1 MARGAQ
7 QAAYIPS
14 ANKASCPAEGTIF
27 RAAGSRRSSLL
38 PYLRCPSGEAAPRC
52 GGKRR
57 RRGKASPR
65 RGRAEAGPSALCCAH
80 PAARPAGRKWE
91 GGYRHLSATRRPGHA
106 GPPSRPGGGA
116 PLRPQGVGVWGWGR
130 GRRAHH
136 AGRGRR
142 AGRGE
147 RGFSEPR
154 RASPAPRRTGRQEA
168 PDFRHHPQTSR
179 AVRPPRSSSVRAR
192 WSLPGSARGIG
203 AARASG
209 TCADGRCWGWGGLSR
224 QGTGDAARNGTGE
237 LRPPPANTWS
247 KERAPQNQ
255 EKNLLN
261 QVSHPH
267 PYPGREFSIL
277 VMPASRAHC

>member
-1 MARGAQ
+1 MEGGQGKAGCRRGQVARGAQ
-7 QAAYIPS
+7 QAAYVPS
-14 ANKASCPAEGTIF
+14 ANKASCPAEGTIL

-65 RGRAEAGPSALCCAH
+65 RGRAEAGPSALCCTH

-91 GGYRHLSATRRPGHA
+91 GGYRHLSATRRPGHG
-106 GPPSRPGGGA
+106 GPPSRPDGGA
-116 PLRPQGVGVWGWGR
+116 PLRPQAVGVWGWGR
-130 GRRAHH
+130 GRRAHR

-147 RGFSEPR
+147 RGISEPR

-168 PDFRHHPQTSR
+168 PDFRHHPQTSG
-179 AVRPPRSSSVRAR
+179 AVRPPRSSGVRAR
-192 WSLPGSARGIG
+192 WSLPGSARGSG

-209 TCADGRCWGWGGLSR
+209 TCADGRCGGLSR
-224 QGTGDAARNGTGE
+224 QGLGTRAGTG
-237 LRPPPANTWS
+237 
-247 KERAPQNQ
+247 
-255 EKNLLN
+255 
-261 QVSHPH
+261 
-267 PYPGREFSIL
+267 
-277 VMPASRAHC
+277 PASFARRLPTLGPWRGLPRIKRIC